1 MDDAHY
7 VDLVRFVGSAL
18 PGVIKQ
24 YTDDSPCPKVIVTVL
39 LSNLFACDVLINYI
53 AAYAEDYR
61 GVALDCRYCLHEPSD
76 PHSTTVRWC
85 GSADGPVT
93 IRPIPCSCMCRGLGV
108 TEINVIALQTWN
120 EPSVFEIVLPMVMI
134 APVNVTLCARQDGEG
149 GFVLDPWT
157 N

>member
-1 MDDAHY
+1 
-7 VDLVRFVGSAL
+7 
-18 PGVIKQ
+18 
-24 YTDDSPCPKVIVTVL
+24 
-39 LSNLFACDVLINYI
+39 
-53 AAYAEDYR
+53 
-61 GVALDCRYCLHEPSD
+61 
-76 PHSTTVRWC
+76 
-85 GSADGPVT
+85 
-93 IRPIPCSCMCRGLGV
+93 MCRGLGV